1 MLINIDCIDTIY
13 SNQNTNETVLSF
25 AGAEEYI
32 CTNESYNEI
41 MNKVKNRRDEK
52 NEKSNDI

>member
-32 CTNESYNEI
+32 CVNESYEKI
-41 MNKVKNRRDEK
+41 VKQIKIEEK
-52 NEKSNDI
+52 K

>member
-25 AGAEEYI
+25 AGIEEYI
-32 CTNESYNEI
+32 CANESYDEVLKQI
-41 MNKVKNRRDEK
+41 KTEVKN
-52 NEKSNDI
+52 NEKSNNI